1 MVIGDEVANREMYQF
16 TLMYL
21 PRPPPKKKKKRR
33 KIILKYNFLD
43 HQSTKYRNQKCI

>member
-21 PRPPPKKKKKRR
+21 PRPPPPKKKKNEER
-33 KIILKYNFLD
+33 
-43 HQSTKYRNQKCI
+43 

>member
-21 PRPPPKKKKKRR
+21 PRPPPKKKQKTKKDNLEVQLSRSS
-33 KIILKYNFLD
+33 KY
-43 HQSTKYRNQKCI
+43 

>member
-21 PRPPPKKKKKRR
+21 PRPPPAKKKKNEER
-33 KIILKYNFLD
+33 
-43 HQSTKYRNQKCI
+43 

>member
-21 PRPPPKKKKKRR
+21 PRPHPPQKKKKTKKDNLEVQLSRSS
-33 KIILKYNFLD
+33 KY
-43 HQSTKYRNQKCI
+43 

>member
-21 PRPPPKKKKKRR
+21 PRPTPKKKKNEER
-33 KIILKYNFLD
+33 
-43 HQSTKYRNQKCI
+43 